1 MLLLINFEISRVFSF
16 QLFFFSCFFASMPFC
31 GGSGII
37 FCSLLLLFSHLVV
50 SDSLQPHGLQH
61 SRLPCPSLP
70 PRVCSNSCPL
80 SRWCYLTISSS
91 VTPFSFWLQSFPA
104 SGSFPMSQL
113 FASGGQN
120 TGASASVLLI
130 NFLGWFPVGLTGLI
144 SLQPKGSMK
153 GLCSVSWVNILVHK
167 LCLFCYS
174 G

>member
-1 MLLLINFEISRVFSF
+1 MKFLGFFPFSYFFFKLFCFHAFLWWFWDNLLLIVAVQSVG
-16 QLFFFSCFFASMPFC
+16 CVWFFATPWTAALQA
-31 GGSGII
+31 
-37 FCSLLLLFSHLVV
+37 SLS
-50 SDSLQPHGLQH
+50 
-61 SRLPCPSLP
+61 SLP

-91 VTPFSFWLQSFPA
+91 IAPFSFWLQSFPA
-104 SGSFPMSQL
+104 SGPFPMSQL

-120 TGASASVLLI
+120 TGASASVLPI
-130 NFLGWFPVGLTGLI
+130 NILGWFPIGLTGLM

-167 LCLFCYS
+167 LCFFFYS